1 LILVAGLGV
10 TGQSV
15 LSFLHTKKENC
26 IAFDTRANF
35 DVRSLE
41 ISYPNIPIFIEKL
54 PKNMAERV
62 SKIILSPG
70 IAVNSPWLSS
80 FKEKKIPII
89 GDIELFATLADKP
102 IISITGSNGKST
114 VTSLVTEVLN
124 EAGYQVGMGGNIG
137 VPVLDLLNDQK
148 TYDVYVLELSSFQL
162 ETTYSL
168 HSVSATILNICE
180 DHMDRYDS
188 FDDYVT
194 AKKRIFKHAETIVLP
209 DFYKQ
214 AYNVENAVFFG
225 GSQLLLNNQPIM
237 PVEEMALQG
246 KHHLLNAQATIAL
259 TKYFNISAVDYKTVF
274 QRYKGLAH
282 RTQTVLIHNEVEWV
296 NDSKGTNVGA
306 TLTAIKTLSSK
317 ANGLILIAGGVGK
330 GADFSPL
337 KKAVHEYCKQVIL
350 FGRDANLI
358 NDCLNY
364 SHTYQVNNLAEAIKQ
379 AAIEAESGDIVLFS
393 PACASF
399 DQYKNYEE
407 RGDVFECLV
416 KKECDV

>member
-1 LILVAGLGV
+1 MILVAGLGV

-41 ISYPNIPIFIEKL
+41 ISYPNTPIFTEKL
-54 PKNMAERV
+54 PENIAERV

-70 IAVNSPWLSS
+70 IAVNSPWLSY

-148 TYDVYVLELSSFQL
+148 IYDVYVLELSSFQL

-259 TKYFNISAVDYKTVF
+259 TKDFNISAVDYKTVF

-282 RTQTVLIHNEVEWV
+282 RAQTVLIHNEVEWV
-296 NDSKGTNVGA
+296 NDSKATNVGA
-306 TLTAIKTLSSK
+306 TLTAIETLSSK
-317 ANGLILIAGGVGK
+317 TNGLILIAGGVGK

-337 KKAVHEYCKQVIL
+337 KKTVHEYCKQVIL
-350 FGRDANLI
+350 FGRDASLI

-364 SHTYQVNNLAEAIKQ
+364 SHTYQVNNLSEAIKQ
-379 AAIEAESGDIVLFS
+379 AVIEAKSGDIVLFS

-407 RGDVFECLV
+407 RGEVFECLV